1 MAKTRNLSSREVPLE
16 ISGIMPSINPDE
28 TDAIANAFV
37 KSSMIFEIPEGNA
50 EYDEW
55 ARECGYF
62 ILAFGQI
69 ESLIHSLERHAL
81 GERVSVDPENT
92 SRPRPRLD
100 ALINA
105 AEATGEQ
112 IWKDIAQI
120 LREVK
125 SLARTR
131 NLIAHSGL
139 SVGSKRDSEGKA
151 RLVVGIRSTKNLSS
165 GIRIDFVKLNEYRKQ
180 ALELYRKLLLV
191 AMPALVQFQLNRREE
206 TDNEEEDE

>member
-1 MAKTRNLSSREVPLE
+1 
-16 ISGIMPSINPDE
+16 MPRINP
-28 TDAIANAFV
+28 TRPIANALF

-55 ARECGYF
+55 ARECGYL

-81 GERVSVDPENT
+81 GDRVSVDPENT

-100 ALINA
+100 ALIDA

-139 SVGSKRDSEGKA
+139 SVGSERDSKGKT

-180 ALELYRKLLLV
+180 ALELHRNLFLV
-191 AMPALVQFQLNRREE
+191 AMPALVQFQLDRCED